1 MKRSWMG
8 FVLLIALLVAGLVSS
23 AAMLKFCSEDTARLE
38 RAGEEALRGNWER
51 AAYFTAQARQS
62 WDSWELFR
70 CAMAD
75 HKPAEEIDTLFSM
88 LEVYGSAR
96 DKVNFGAICREAAK
110 KLETLGDAQRL
121 NLRNLL

>member
-1 MKRSWMG
+1 MKRSWIG
-8 FVLLIALLVAGLVSS
+8 FALLVALLAAGLVCS
-23 AAMLKFCSEDTARLE
+23 AAMIKFCGEDSVRLE
-38 RAGEEALRGNWER
+38 RAGAEALRGNWER
-51 AAYFTAQARQS
+51 AAYFTAQARQH

-88 LEVYGSAR
+88 LEIYGAAR
-96 DKVNFGAICREAAK
+96 DNVAFGALCREAAK